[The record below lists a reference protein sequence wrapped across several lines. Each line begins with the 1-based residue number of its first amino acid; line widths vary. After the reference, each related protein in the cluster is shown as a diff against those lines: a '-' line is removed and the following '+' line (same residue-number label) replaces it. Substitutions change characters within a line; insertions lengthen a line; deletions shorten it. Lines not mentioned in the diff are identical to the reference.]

1 MHLNRRIRLQLAIF
15 TVVALVAG
23 IVMIFGY
30 IKLPALLFGVDR
42 YTVTLELPEAA
53 GLYKSGN
60 VTYRGTEVGRVEDV
74 RLTDTGVE
82 AVLSLKSGVAIPS
95 DLRAEVHSQSAVG
108 EQYVALLPRNGS
120 SRPLKNGDVIARAD
134 AAVPPNINALVDAA
148 NRGLQAIPRD
158 NLKTAVDESNTAIGG
173 LGPDLSRL
181 VKGSTSLA
189 IDSRQNLDALTTLID
204 QSKPVLDSQADTSDA
219 IRAWAAHISTVT
231 EELKTHDSS
240 LAGFID
246 NGASAADEGR
256 QLFERLK
263 PTLPIILAN
272 LVSVGQVAVAYQPG
286 IEEALVLLPPSVG
299 ALQAA
304 AVANLNTKQSYKGA
318 YLDFNLNVNVPPPCT
333 TGYIPAQ
340 QQRVASLTDAPDV
353 PAGDVYCRLPQDS
366 NLLAVRGARN
376 LPCLTVPGKR
386 APTAAMCES
395 DQNYVPLNDGMNWKG
410 DPNATLSGQ
419 DIPQLPPGAP
429 PSGTAGPQVAGGGGT
444 PPPAFPSD
452 PQGVAP
458 APPPLAAV
466 QYDPATGSY
475 LAPNGRMYTQA
486 DLARPAG
493 KDQTWQA
500 MLLPPPG

>member
-1 MHLNRRIRLQLAIF
+1 MPQVCLYLQLHQ
-15 TVVALVAG
+15 
-23 IVMIFGY
+23 
-30 IKLPALLFGVDR
+30 P
-42 YTVTLELPEAA
+42 
-53 GLYKSGN
+53 
-60 VTYRGTEVGRVEDV
+60 YR
-74 RLTDTGVE
+74 
-82 AVLSLKSGVAIPS
+82 LSLFPAG
-95 DLRAEVHSQSAVG
+95 
-108 EQYVALLPRNGS
+108 
-120 SRPLKNGDVIARAD
+120 AR
-134 AAVPPNINALVDAA
+134 LM
-148 NRGLQAIPRD
+148 
-158 NLKTAVDESNTAIGG
+158 
-173 LGPDLSRL
+173 
-181 VKGSTSLA
+181 
-189 IDSRQNLDALTTLID
+189 
-204 QSKPVLDSQADTSDA
+204 
-219 IRAWAAHISTVT
+219 
-231 EELKTHDSS
+231 EE
-240 LAGFID
+240 
-246 NGASAADEGR
+246 
-256 QLFERLK
+256 
-263 PTLPIILAN
+263 
-272 LVSVGQVAVAYQPG
+272 
-286 IEEALVLLPPSVG
+286 

-429 PSGTAGPQVAGGGGT
+429 PSGTAGPQVA
-444 PPPAFPSD
+444 
-452 PQGVAP
+452 AP